1 MALVAGRGLL
11 EVGAERIDWPICSIS
26 ACFSLARTAP
36 SRPPPAARARPRCA
50 ARPPRR
56 AGGAY
61 RSRCPSPCARAGPLL
76 QPDLRHVHI
85 TQSIRASFR
94 RGGLLDRVHRSCTCK
109 GWNPR
114 GDPTCLFAALFFAP
128 YVWRDTTRC
137 ALILS
142 TNDAQTSRSLRSPE
156 NEKAHPLPPKESV
169 HPCLSIL
176 WPPYAS
182 GHRAH

>member
-26 ACFSLARTAP
+26 TCFSLARTAP

-114 GDPTCLFAALFFAP
+114 GRSDMFVRGSFFRSFCLA
-128 YVWRDTTRC
+128 RTTRC

-142 TNDAQTSRSLRSPE
+142 TNDAQTSRSLRSP
-156 NEKAHPLPPKESV
+156 KIPVSLLTRKPKE
-169 HPCLSIL
+169 
-176 WPPYAS
+176 
-182 GHRAH
+182 